1 MAMTNMK
8 DIARCLVD
16 KHGLKVA
23 DAEHFIALMID
34 VINEGVQRERQVKIK
49 GLGTFKLT
57 SVSSRESVDVNTGE
71 RIVIEGRDKI
81 SFTPDNAMKELVN
94 RPFSQ
99 FETVVINEGVELEDE
114 FEEQLEESTPVEEKT
129 ESVEEK
135 TVEKVDNPHEE
146 RVEAVAVVSEL
157 PAETVS
163 VEEDIQENNVR
174 DAVSEPVVSEV
185 EKVEFVQGTVETAT
199 DNVVGDK
206 VEMPE
211 TSSEKEVEPVIG
223 RTDMQEDTV
232 QDTEDVAT
240 VNTPHKSSYMKPLV
254 VGFVALFVVLIGT
267 ICFMFMKLCQQNEQ
281 IYNFKMEVQTLQME
295 LLKKQYSTMKG
306 CSKVMKPAAV
316 AEKPA
321 PAEKKPAPVAEKPT
335 PVTEKSTSV
344 AEKSVSSKEED
355 AYEALNKSDAR
366 VRTGA
371 YRIVGVKQVVKVKRG
386 QTLSSISRLYLGPGM
401 ECYIE
406 VMNKNK
412 ELKEGD
418 RVKIPELKRK
428 HRK

>member
-1 MAMTNMK
+1 MTNMK

-99 FETVVINEGVELEDE
+99 FETVVVNEGVELEDE

-185 EKVEFVQGTVETAT
+185 EKVEFVQGAVETAT

-206 VEMPE
+206 VETPE

-232 QDTEDVAT
+232 QETEDVAT
-240 VNTPHKSSYMKPLV
+240 VNIPHKSPYMKLLV
-254 VGFVALFVVLIGT
+254 ASLVALFVVLVGT
-267 ICFMFMKLCQQNEQ
+267 ICYLFMELYQRNDRIESLMT
-281 IYNFKMEVQTLQME
+281 EVGTLQIE
-295 LLKKQYSTMKG
+295 LLKKDYSTLRG
-306 CSKVMKPAAV
+306 PSKVMKPASV

-321 PAEKKPAPVAEKPT
+321 PVVEKPI
-335 PVTEKSTSV
+335 P
-344 AEKSVSSKEED
+344 SKEENPYD
-355 AYEALNKSDAR
+355 ELNNSDAR

-371 YRIVGVKQVVKVKRG
+371 YRIVGVKQVVKVQAG
-386 QTLSSISRLYLGPGM
+386 QTLASISRQHLGPGM
-401 ECYIE
+401 ECYLE
-406 VMNKNK
+406 VMNKEK
-412 ELKEGD
+412 VLKKGD
-418 RVKIPELKRK
+418 RVKIPELELKRHKK
-428 HRK
+428 H

>member
-1 MAMTNMK
+1 MTNMK

-114 FEEQLEESTPVEEKT
+114 FDEQLEESTPVEEKT

-146 RVEAVAVVSEL
+146 PVEAIAVVSEL

-163 VEEDIQENNVR
+163 VEEDIQENNVQ
-174 DAVSEPVVSEV
+174 DTVSEPVVSEV

-206 VEMPE
+206 VETPE

-232 QDTEDVAT
+232 QETEDIAT
-240 VNTPHKSSYMKPLV
+240 VSTPHKSPYMKLLAASL
-254 VGFVALFVVLIGT
+254 VALFVVLVGT
-267 ICFMFMKLCQQNEQ
+267 ICYLFMELYQRNDRIESLMT
-281 IYNFKMEVQTLQME
+281 EVGTLQIA
-295 LLKKQYSTMKG
+295 LLKKEYSTLRG
-306 CSKVMKPAAV
+306 PSKVMKPVAV

-321 PAEKKPAPVAEKPT
+321 PVVEKPVPVAEKP
-335 PVTEKSTSV
+335 VL
-344 AEKSVSSKEED
+344 SKEENPYD
-355 AYEALNKSDAR
+355 ELNNSDAR

-371 YRIVGVKQVVKVKRG
+371 YRIVGVKQVVKVQAG
-386 QTLSSISRLYLGPGM
+386 QTLASISRQHLGPGM
-401 ECYIE
+401 ECYLE
-406 VMNKNK
+406 VMNKEK
-412 ELKEGD
+412 VLEKGD
-418 RVKIPELKRK
+418 RVKIPELELKRHKK
-428 HRK
+428 H

>member
-1 MAMTNMK
+1 MTNMK

-99 FETVVINEGVELEDE
+99 FETVVVNEGVELEDE
-114 FEEQLEESTPVEEKT
+114 LEEQLEESTPVEEKT

-163 VEEDIQENNVR
+163 VEEDIQENNVQ

-206 VEMPE
+206 VETPE

-232 QDTEDVAT
+232 QDIEDVAT
-240 VNTPHKSSYMKPLV
+240 VNTPHKSLYMKLLV
-254 VGFVALFVVLIGT
+254 SSLVALFVVLVGT
-267 ICFMFMKLCQQNEQ
+267 ICYLFMELYQRNDRIESLMT
-281 IYNFKMEVQTLQME
+281 EVGTLQIE
-295 LLKKQYSTMKG
+295 LLKKDYSTLRG
-306 CSKVMKPAAV
+306 PSKVMKPVAV

-321 PAEKKPAPVAEKPT
+321 PVVEKPV
-335 PVTEKSTSV
+335 P
-344 AEKSVSSKEED
+344 SKEENPYD
-355 AYEALNKSDAR
+355 ELNNSDAR

-371 YRIVGVKQVVKVKRG
+371 YRIVGVKQVVKVQAG
-386 QTLSSISRLYLGPGM
+386 QTLASISRQHLGPGM
-401 ECYIE
+401 ECYLE
-406 VMNKNK
+406 VMNKEK
-412 ELKEGD
+412 VLKKGD
-418 RVKIPELKRK
+418 RVKIPELELKRHKK
-428 HRK
+428 H

>member
-23 DAEHFIALMID
+23 DAERFIALMID

-99 FETVVINEGVELEDE
+99 FETVVVNEGVELEDE

-129 ESVEEK
+129 ENVEEK

-157 PAETVS
+157 PAETVP
-163 VEEDIQENNVR
+163 VREDKQENNVQ
-174 DAVSEPVVSEV
+174 DTVSETVVSEV
-185 EKVEFVQGTVETAT
+185 DKVEFVQETVETAT
-199 DNVVGDK
+199 DNVVEDK
-206 VEMPE
+206 VETLE

-232 QDTEDVAT
+232 KDAEDVAT
-240 VNTPHKSSYMKPLV
+240 VNTPHKSPYMKLLV
-254 VGFVALFVVLIGT
+254 ASLVALFVVLVGT
-267 ICFMFMKLCQQNEQ
+267 ICYLFMELYQRNDRIESLMT
-281 IYNFKMEVQTLQME
+281 EVRTLQIA
-295 LLKKQYSTMKG
+295 LLKKEYSTLRG
-306 CSKVMKPAAV
+306 PSKVMKPVAV

-321 PAEKKPAPVAEKPT
+321 PVVEKP
-335 PVTEKSTSV
+335 
-344 AEKSVSSKEED
+344 VSSKEENPYD
-355 AYEALNKSDAR
+355 ELNNSDAR

-371 YRIVGVKQVVKVKRG
+371 YRIVGVKQVVKVQAG
-386 QTLSSISRLYLGPGM
+386 QTLASISRQHLGPGM
-401 ECYIE
+401 ECYLE
-406 VMNKNK
+406 VMNKEK
-412 ELKEGD
+412 VLKKGD
-418 RVKIPELKRK
+418 RVKIPELELKRHKK
-428 HRK
+428 H

>member
-99 FETVVINEGVELEDE
+99 FETVVVNEGVELEDE

-135 TVEKVDNPHEE
+135 TVEKVDNRHEE

-163 VEEDIQENNVR
+163 VEEDIQENNVQ

-185 EKVEFVQGTVETAT
+185 EKVEFVQGAVETAT

-206 VEMPE
+206 VETPE

-232 QDTEDVAT
+232 QETEDVAT
-240 VNTPHKSSYMKPLV
+240 VNIPHKSPYMKLLV
-254 VGFVALFVVLIGT
+254 ASLVALFVVLVGT
-267 ICFMFMKLCQQNEQ
+267 ICYLFMELYQRNDRIESLMT
-281 IYNFKMEVQTLQME
+281 EVGTLQIE
-295 LLKKQYSTMKG
+295 LLKKDYSTLRG
-306 CSKVMKPAAV
+306 PSKVMKPASV

-321 PAEKKPAPVAEKPT
+321 PVVEKPI
-335 PVTEKSTSV
+335 P
-344 AEKSVSSKEED
+344 SKEENPYD
-355 AYEALNKSDAR
+355 ELNNSDAR

-371 YRIVGVKQVVKVKRG
+371 YRIVGVKQVVKVQAG
-386 QTLSSISRLYLGPGM
+386 QTLASISRQHLGPGM
-401 ECYIE
+401 ECYLE
-406 VMNKNK
+406 VMNKEK
-412 ELKEGD
+412 VLKKGD
-418 RVKIPELKRK
+418 RVKIPELELKRHKK
-428 HRK
+428 H

>member
-23 DAEHFIALMID
+23 DTEHFIALMID

-99 FETVVINEGVELEDE
+99 FETVVVNEGVELEDE

-135 TVEKVDNPHEE
+135 TVEKVDNRHEE

-163 VEEDIQENNVR
+163 LEADIQENNVQ

-199 DNVVGDK
+199 DNVVEDK
-206 VEMPE
+206 VETPE

-232 QDTEDVAT
+232 QDAEDVAT
-240 VNTPHKSSYMKPLV
+240 VNTPHKSPYMKLLV
-254 VGFVALFVVLIGT
+254 SSLVALFVVLVGT
-267 ICFMFMKLCQQNEQ
+267 ICYLFMELYQRNDRIESLMT
-281 IYNFKMEVQTLQME
+281 EVGTLQIE
-295 LLKKQYSTMKG
+295 LLKKDYSTLRG
-306 CSKVMKPAAV
+306 PSKAMKPVAV
-316 AEKPA
+316 AEKPV
-321 PAEKKPAPVAEKPT
+321 PVAEKP
-335 PVTEKSTSV
+335 VL
-344 AEKSVSSKEED
+344 SKEENPYD
-355 AYEALNKSDAR
+355 ELNNSDAR

-371 YRIVGVKQVVKVKRG
+371 YRIVGVKQVVKVQAG
-386 QTLSSISRLYLGPGM
+386 QTLASISRQHLGPGM
-401 ECYIE
+401 ECYLE
-406 VMNKNK
+406 VMNKEK
-412 ELKEGD
+412 VLKKGD
-418 RVKIPELKRK
+418 RVKIPELELKRHK
-428 HRK
+428 KY

>member
-1 MAMTNMK
+1 MTNMK

-99 FETVVINEGVELEDE
+99 FETVVVNEGVELEDE
-114 FEEQLEESTPVEEKT
+114 FDEQLEESTPVEEKT

-135 TVEKVDNPHEE
+135 TVEKVDN
-146 RVEAVAVVSEL
+146 
-157 PAETVS
+157 
-163 VEEDIQENNVR
+163 
-174 DAVSEPVVSEV
+174 
-185 EKVEFVQGTVETAT
+185 
-199 DNVVGDK
+199 VVGDK
-206 VEMPE
+206 VETPE

-232 QDTEDVAT
+232 QDAEDVAT
-240 VNTPHKSSYMKPLV
+240 VNTPHKSPYMKLLV
-254 VGFVALFVVLIGT
+254 SSLVALFVVLVGT
-267 ICFMFMKLCQQNEQ
+267 ICYLFMELYQRNDRIESLMT
-281 IYNFKMEVQTLQME
+281 EVGTLQIE
-295 LLKKQYSTMKG
+295 LLKKDYSTWRG
-306 CSKVMKPAAV
+306 PSKVMKPVAV
-316 AEKPA
+316 AEKPV
-321 PAEKKPAPVAEKPT
+321 PVAEKPV
-335 PVTEKSTSV
+335 P
-344 AEKSVSSKEED
+344 SKEENPYD
-355 AYEALNKSDAR
+355 ELNNSDAR

-371 YRIVGVKQVVKVKRG
+371 YRIVGVKQIVKVQAG
-386 QTLSSISRLYLGPGM
+386 QTLASISRQHLGSGM
-401 ECYIE
+401 ECYLE
-406 VMNKNK
+406 VMNKEK
-412 ELKEGD
+412 VLKKGD
-418 RVKIPELKRK
+418 RVKIPELELKRHKK
-428 HRK
+428 H

>member
-99 FETVVINEGVELEDE
+99 FETVVVNEGVELEDE
-114 FEEQLEESTPVEEKT
+114 LEDQLEESTSVEEKT

-146 RVEAVAVVSEL
+146 PVEAVAVVSEL

-163 VEEDIQENNVR
+163 LEADIQENNVQ

-199 DNVVGDK
+199 DNVVEDK
-206 VEMPE
+206 VETPE
-211 TSSEKEVEPVIG
+211 TSSEKEVEPVMG

-240 VNTPHKSSYMKPLV
+240 VNTPHKSPYMKLLV
-254 VGFVALFVVLIGT
+254 SSLVALFVVLVGT
-267 ICFMFMKLCQQNEQ
+267 ICYLFMELYQRNDRIESLMT
-281 IYNFKMEVQTLQME
+281 EVGTLQIE
-295 LLKKQYSTMKG
+295 LLKKDYSTLRG
-306 CSKVMKPAAV
+306 PSKVMKPVAV

-321 PAEKKPAPVAEKPT
+321 PVVEKP
-335 PVTEKSTSV
+335 VL
-344 AEKSVSSKEED
+344 SKEENPYD
-355 AYEALNKSDAR
+355 ELNNSDAR

-371 YRIVGVKQVVKVKRG
+371 YRIVGVKQIVKVQAG
-386 QTLSSISRLYLGPGM
+386 QTLASISRQHLGPGM
-401 ECYIE
+401 ECYLE
-406 VMNKNK
+406 VMNKEK
-412 ELKEGD
+412 VLKKGD
-418 RVKIPELKRK
+418 RVKIPELELKRHKK
-428 HRK
+428 H

>member
-99 FETVVINEGVELEDE
+99 FETVVVNEGVELEDE
-114 FEEQLEESTPVEEKT
+114 LEELLEESTPVEEKT

-163 VEEDIQENNVR
+163 LEADIQENNVQ

-199 DNVVGDK
+199 DNVVEDK
-206 VEMPE
+206 VETPE

-232 QDTEDVAT
+232 QDAEDVAT
-240 VNTPHKSSYMKPLV
+240 VNTPHKSPYMKLLV
-254 VGFVALFVVLIGT
+254 SSLVALFVVLVGT
-267 ICFMFMKLCQQNEQ
+267 ICYLFMELYQRNDRIESLMT
-281 IYNFKMEVQTLQME
+281 EVGTLQIE
-295 LLKKQYSTMKG
+295 LLKKDYSTLRG
-306 CSKVMKPAAV
+306 PSKVMKPVAV
-316 AEKPA
+316 AEKPV
-321 PAEKKPAPVAEKPT
+321 PVAEKP
-335 PVTEKSTSV
+335 VL
-344 AEKSVSSKEED
+344 SKEENPYD
-355 AYEALNKSDAR
+355 ELNNSDAR

-371 YRIVGVKQVVKVKRG
+371 YRIVGVKQVVKVQAG
-386 QTLSSISRLYLGPGM
+386 QTLASISRQHLGPGM
-401 ECYIE
+401 ECYLE
-406 VMNKNK
+406 VMNKEK
-412 ELKEGD
+412 VLKKGD
-418 RVKIPELKRK
+418 RVKIPELELKRHKK
-428 HRK
+428 H

>member
-99 FETVVINEGVELEDE
+99 FETVVVNEGVELEDE

-135 TVEKVDNPHEE
+135 TVEKVDNRHEE

-174 DAVSEPVVSEV
+174 DAVSKPVVSEV

-199 DNVVGDK
+199 DNVVEDK
-206 VEMPE
+206 VETPE

-232 QDTEDVAT
+232 QDAEDVAT
-240 VNTPHKSSYMKPLV
+240 VNTPHKSPYMKVLV
-254 VGFVALFVVLIGT
+254 ASLVALFVVLVGT
-267 ICFMFMKLCQQNEQ
+267 ICYLFMELYQRNDRIESLMT
-281 IYNFKMEVQTLQME
+281 EVGTLQIE
-295 LLKKQYSTMKG
+295 LLKKDYSTLRG
-306 CSKVMKPAAV
+306 PSKVMKPVAV

-321 PAEKKPAPVAEKPT
+321 PVVEKP
-335 PVTEKSTSV
+335 VL
-344 AEKSVSSKEED
+344 SKEENPYD
-355 AYEALNKSDAR
+355 ELNNSDAR

-371 YRIVGVKQVVKVKRG
+371 YRIVGVKQVVKVQAG
-386 QTLSSISRLYLGPGM
+386 QTLASISRQHLGPGM
-401 ECYIE
+401 ECYLE
-406 VMNKNK
+406 VMNKEK
-412 ELKEGD
+412 VLKKGD
-418 RVKIPELKRK
+418 RVKIPELELKRHK
-428 HRK
+428 KY

>member
-146 RVEAVAVVSEL
+146 PVEAVAVVSEL

-199 DNVVGDK
+199 DSVVEDK
-206 VEMPE
+206 VETPE

-223 RTDMQEDTV
+223 RTEVQEDTV
-232 QDTEDVAT
+232 QDAEDVAT
-240 VNTPHKSSYMKPLV
+240 VNTPHKSPYMKVLV
-254 VGFVALFVVLIGT
+254 SSLVALFVVLVGT
-267 ICFMFMKLCQQNEQ
+267 ICYLFMELYQRNDRIESLMT
-281 IYNFKMEVQTLQME
+281 EVGTLQIE
-295 LLKKQYSTMKG
+295 LLKKDYSTLRG
-306 CSKVMKPAAV
+306 PSKVMKPVAV

-321 PAEKKPAPVAEKPT
+321 PVVEKPV
-335 PVTEKSTSV
+335 P
-344 AEKSVSSKEED
+344 SKKENPYDE
-355 AYEALNKSDAR
+355 LNNSDAR

-371 YRIVGVKQVVKVKRG
+371 YRIVGVKQVVKVQAG
-386 QTLSSISRLYLGPGM
+386 QTLASISRQHLGPGM
-401 ECYIE
+401 ECYLE
-406 VMNKNK
+406 VMNKEK
-412 ELKEGD
+412 VLKKGD
-418 RVKIPELKRK
+418 RVKIPELELKRHKK
-428 HRK
+428 H

>member
-99 FETVVINEGVELEDE
+99 FETVVVNEGVELEDE

-206 VEMPE
+206 VETPE

-232 QDTEDVAT
+232 QDAEGIAT
-240 VNTPHKSSYMKPLV
+240 VNTPHKSPYMKLLV
-254 VGFVALFVVLIGT
+254 SSLVALFVVLVGT
-267 ICFMFMKLCQQNEQ
+267 ICYLFMELYQRNDRIESLMT
-281 IYNFKMEVQTLQME
+281 EVGTLQIE
-295 LLKKQYSTMKG
+295 LLKKDYSTLRG
-306 CSKVMKPAAV
+306 PSKVMKPVAV

-321 PAEKKPAPVAEKPT
+321 PVVEKPV
-335 PVTEKSTSV
+335 P
-344 AEKSVSSKEED
+344 SKEENPYD
-355 AYEALNKSDAR
+355 ELNNSDAR

-371 YRIVGVKQVVKVKRG
+371 YRIVGVKQVVKVQAG
-386 QTLSSISRLYLGPGM
+386 QTLASISRQHLGPGM
-401 ECYIE
+401 ECYLE
-406 VMNKNK
+406 VMNKEK
-412 ELKEGD
+412 VLKKGD
-418 RVKIPELKRK
+418 RVKIPELELKRHKK
-428 HRK
+428 H

>member
-1 MAMTNMK
+1 
-8 DIARCLVD
+8 
-16 KHGLKVA
+16 
-23 DAEHFIALMID
+23 MID

-99 FETVVINEGVELEDE
+99 FETVVVNEGVELEDE

-206 VEMPE
+206 VETPE

-232 QDTEDVAT
+232 QDAEDIAT
-240 VNTPHKSSYMKPLV
+240 VNTPHKSPYMKLLV
-254 VGFVALFVVLIGT
+254 ASLVALFVVLVGT
-267 ICFMFMKLCQQNEQ
+267 ICYLFMELYQRNDRIESLMT
-281 IYNFKMEVQTLQME
+281 EVGTLQIE
-295 LLKKQYSTMKG
+295 LLKKDYSTLRG
-306 CSKVMKPAAV
+306 PSKVMKPVAV

-321 PAEKKPAPVAEKPT
+321 PVVEKPV
-335 PVTEKSTSV
+335 P
-344 AEKSVSSKEED
+344 SKEENPYD
-355 AYEALNKSDAR
+355 ELNNSDAR

-371 YRIVGVKQVVKVKRG
+371 YRIVGVKQVVKVQAG
-386 QTLSSISRLYLGPGM
+386 QTLASISRQHLGPGM
-401 ECYIE
+401 ECYLE
-406 VMNKNK
+406 VMNKEK
-412 ELKEGD
+412 VLKKGD
-418 RVKIPELKRK
+418 RVKIPELELKRHKK
-428 HRK
+428 H

>member
-34 VINEGVQRERQVKIK
+34 VINDGVQRERQVKIK

-99 FETVVINEGVELEDE
+99 FETVVVNEGVELEDE

-146 RVEAVAVVSEL
+146 PVEAVAVVSEL

-185 EKVEFVQGTVETAT
+185 EKVECVQGTVETAT
-199 DNVVGDK
+199 DNVVEDK
-206 VEMPE
+206 VETPE

-232 QDTEDVAT
+232 QDAEDVAT
-240 VNTPHKSSYMKPLV
+240 VNTPHKSPYMKLLV
-254 VGFVALFVVLIGT
+254 ASLVALFVVLVGT
-267 ICFMFMKLCQQNEQ
+267 ICYLFMELYQRNDRIESLMT
-281 IYNFKMEVQTLQME
+281 EVGTLQIE
-295 LLKKQYSTMKG
+295 LLKKDYSTLKG
-306 CSKVMKPAAV
+306 PSKVMKPVAV

-321 PAEKKPAPVAEKPT
+321 PVVEKP
-335 PVTEKSTSV
+335 VL
-344 AEKSVSSKEED
+344 SKEENPYD
-355 AYEALNKSDAR
+355 ELNNSDAR

-371 YRIVGVKQVVKVKRG
+371 YRIVGVKQVVKVQAG
-386 QTLSSISRLYLGPGM
+386 QTLASISRQHLGPGM
-401 ECYIE
+401 ECYLE
-406 VMNKNK
+406 VMNKEK
-412 ELKEGD
+412 VLKKGD
-418 RVKIPELKRK
+418 RVKIPELELKRHKK
-428 HRK
+428 H

>member
-1 MAMTNMK
+1 MTNMK

-94 RPFSQ
+94 RSFSQ
-99 FETVVINEGVELEDE
+99 FETVVVNEGVELEDE
-114 FEEQLEESTPVEEKT
+114 FDEQLEESTPVEEET

-163 VEEDIQENNVR
+163 LEADIQENNVQ

-199 DNVVGDK
+199 DTVVKDK
-206 VEMPE
+206 VETPE

-232 QDTEDVAT
+232 QDAEDVAT
-240 VNTPHKSSYMKPLV
+240 VNTPHKSPYIKLLV
-254 VGFVALFVVLIGT
+254 SSLVALFVVLVGT
-267 ICFMFMKLCQQNEQ
+267 ICYLFMELYQRNDRIESLMT
-281 IYNFKMEVQTLQME
+281 EVGTLQIE
-295 LLKKQYSTMKG
+295 LLKKDYSTLRG
-306 CSKVMKPAAV
+306 PSKVMKPVAV
-316 AEKPA
+316 AE
-321 PAEKKPAPVAEKPT
+321 KPAPVAEKP
-335 PVTEKSTSV
+335 VL
-344 AEKSVSSKEED
+344 SKEENPYD
-355 AYEALNKSDAR
+355 ELNNSDAR

-371 YRIVGVKQVVKVKRG
+371 YRIVGVKQVVKVQAG
-386 QTLSSISRLYLGPGM
+386 QTLASISRQHLGPGM
-401 ECYIE
+401 ECYLE
-406 VMNKNK
+406 VMNKEK
-412 ELKEGD
+412 VLKKGD
-418 RVKIPELKRK
+418 RVKIPELELKRHKK
-428 HRK
+428 H

>member
-1 MAMTNMK
+1 MTNMK

-163 VEEDIQENNVR
+163 VEEDIQENNVQ

-199 DNVVGDK
+199 DTVVKDK
-206 VEMPE
+206 VETPE

-232 QDTEDVAT
+232 QDAEDVAT
-240 VNTPHKSSYMKPLV
+240 VNTPHKSPYIKLLV
-254 VGFVALFVVLIGT
+254 SSLVALFVVLVGT
-267 ICFMFMKLCQQNEQ
+267 ICYLFMELYQRNDRIESLMT
-281 IYNFKMEVQTLQME
+281 EVRTLQIA
-295 LLKKQYSTMKG
+295 LLKKDYSTLRG
-306 CSKVMKPAAV
+306 PSKVMKPVAV
-316 AEKPA
+316 AE
-321 PAEKKPAPVAEKPT
+321 KPAPVAEKPA
-335 PVTEKSTSV
+335 PVVEKPV
-344 AEKSVSSKEED
+344 PSKEENPYD
-355 AYEALNKSDAR
+355 ELNNSDAR

-371 YRIVGVKQVVKVKRG
+371 YRIVGVKQVVKVQAG
-386 QTLSSISRLYLGPGM
+386 QTLASISRQHLGPGM
-401 ECYIE
+401 ECYLE
-406 VMNKNK
+406 VMNKEK
-412 ELKEGD
+412 VLKKGD
-418 RVKIPELKRK
+418 RVKIPELELKRHKK
-428 HRK
+428 H

>member
-1 MAMTNMK
+1 MTNMK

-99 FETVVINEGVELEDE
+99 FETVVVNEGVELEDE

-174 DAVSEPVVSEV
+174 DAVSESVVSEV
-185 EKVEFVQGTVETAT
+185 EKVEFVQGTVETVT

-206 VEMPE
+206 VETPE

-232 QDTEDVAT
+232 QDAEGIAT
-240 VNTPHKSSYMKPLV
+240 VNTPHKSPYMKLLV
-254 VGFVALFVVLIGT
+254 SSLVALFVVLVGT
-267 ICFMFMKLCQQNEQ
+267 ICYLFMELYQRNDRIESLMT
-281 IYNFKMEVQTLQME
+281 EVGTLQIE
-295 LLKKQYSTMKG
+295 LLKKDYSTLRG
-306 CSKVMKPAAV
+306 PSKVMKPVAV

-321 PAEKKPAPVAEKPT
+321 PVVEKPV
-335 PVTEKSTSV
+335 P
-344 AEKSVSSKEED
+344 SKEENPYD
-355 AYEALNKSDAR
+355 ELNNSDAR

-371 YRIVGVKQVVKVKRG
+371 YRIVGVKQVVKVQAG
-386 QTLSSISRLYLGPGM
+386 QTLASISRQHLGPGM
-401 ECYIE
+401 ECYLE
-406 VMNKNK
+406 VMNKEK
-412 ELKEGD
+412 VLKKGD
-418 RVKIPELKRK
+418 RVKIPELELKRHKK
-428 HRK
+428 H

>member
-99 FETVVINEGVELEDE
+99 FETVVVNEGVELEDE
-114 FEEQLEESTPVEEKT
+114 FDEQLEESTPVEEKT

-163 VEEDIQENNVR
+163 VEEDIQENNVQ

-185 EKVEFVQGTVETAT
+185 GKVEFVQGTVETAT
-199 DNVVGDK
+199 DSVVEDK
-206 VEMPE
+206 VETPE

-232 QDTEDVAT
+232 QDAEDVAT
-240 VNTPHKSSYMKPLV
+240 VNTPHKSPYMKLLV
-254 VGFVALFVVLIGT
+254 SSLVALFVVLVGT
-267 ICFMFMKLCQQNEQ
+267 ICYLFMELYQRNDRIESLMT
-281 IYNFKMEVQTLQME
+281 EVGTLQIE
-295 LLKKQYSTMKG
+295 LLKKDYSTLRG
-306 CSKVMKPAAV
+306 PSKVMKPVAV
-316 AEKPA
+316 AEKPV
-321 PAEKKPAPVAEKPT
+321 PVAEKP
-335 PVTEKSTSV
+335 VL
-344 AEKSVSSKEED
+344 SKEENPYD
-355 AYEALNKSDAR
+355 ELNNSDAR

-371 YRIVGVKQVVKVKRG
+371 YRIVGVKQVVKVQAG
-386 QTLSSISRLYLGPGM
+386 QTLASISRQHLGPGM
-401 ECYIE
+401 ECYLE
-406 VMNKNK
+406 VMNKEK
-412 ELKEGD
+412 VLKKGD
-418 RVKIPELKRK
+418 RVKIPELELKRHKK
-428 HRK
+428 H

>member
-99 FETVVINEGVELEDE
+99 FETVVVNEGVELEDE
-114 FEEQLEESTPVEEKT
+114 FDEQLEESTPVEEKT

-135 TVEKVDNPHEE
+135 TVEKVDNRHEE

-174 DAVSEPVVSEV
+174 DAVSKPVVSEV

-199 DNVVGDK
+199 DNVVEDK
-206 VEMPE
+206 VETPE
-211 TSSEKEVEPVIG
+211 TSSEKEVEPVMG

-240 VNTPHKSSYMKPLV
+240 VNTPHKSPYMKLLV
-254 VGFVALFVVLIGT
+254 SSLVALFVVLVGT
-267 ICFMFMKLCQQNEQ
+267 ICYLFMELYQRNDRIESLMT
-281 IYNFKMEVQTLQME
+281 EVGTLQIE
-295 LLKKQYSTMKG
+295 LLKKDYSTLRG
-306 CSKVMKPAAV
+306 PSKVMKPVAV

-321 PAEKKPAPVAEKPT
+321 PVVEKP
-335 PVTEKSTSV
+335 VL
-344 AEKSVSSKEED
+344 SKEENPYD
-355 AYEALNKSDAR
+355 ELNNSDAR

-371 YRIVGVKQVVKVKRG
+371 YRIVGVKEIVKVQAG
-386 QTLSSISRLYLGPGM
+386 QTLASISRQHLGPGM
-401 ECYIE
+401 ECYLE
-406 VMNKNK
+406 VMNKEK
-412 ELKEGD
+412 VLKKGD
-418 RVKIPELKRK
+418 RVKIPELELKRHKK
-428 HRK
+428 H

>member
-99 FETVVINEGVELEDE
+99 FETVVVNEGVELEDE

-135 TVEKVDNPHEE
+135 TVEKVDNRHEE

-185 EKVEFVQGTVETAT
+185 EKVEFVQGAVETAT

-206 VEMPE
+206 VETPE

-232 QDTEDVAT
+232 QETEDVAT
-240 VNTPHKSSYMKPLV
+240 VNIPHKSPYMKLLV
-254 VGFVALFVVLIGT
+254 ASLVALFVVLVGT
-267 ICFMFMKLCQQNEQ
+267 ICYLFMELYQRNDRIESLMT
-281 IYNFKMEVQTLQME
+281 EVGTLQIE
-295 LLKKQYSTMKG
+295 LLKKDYSTLRG
-306 CSKVMKPAAV
+306 PSKVMKPVAV

-321 PAEKKPAPVAEKPT
+321 PVVEKPV
-335 PVTEKSTSV
+335 P
-344 AEKSVSSKEED
+344 SKEENPYD
-355 AYEALNKSDAR
+355 ELNNSDAR

-371 YRIVGVKQVVKVKRG
+371 YRIVGVKQVVKVQAG
-386 QTLSSISRLYLGPGM
+386 QTLASISRQHLGPGM
-401 ECYIE
+401 ECYLE
-406 VMNKNK
+406 VMNKEK
-412 ELKEGD
+412 VLKKGD
-418 RVKIPELKRK
+418 RVKIPELELKRHKK
-428 HRK
+428 H

>member
-1 MAMTNMK
+1 MTNMK

-99 FETVVINEGVELEDE
+99 FETVVVNEGVELEDE

-146 RVEAVAVVSEL
+146 PVEAVAVVSEL

-163 VEEDIQENNVR
+163 VEEDIQENNVQ
-174 DAVSEPVVSEV
+174 DALSESVVSEV

-199 DNVVGDK
+199 DTVVKDK
-206 VEMPE
+206 VETLE

-232 QDTEDVAT
+232 QDAEDVAT
-240 VNTPHKSSYMKPLV
+240 VNTPHKSPYMKVLV
-254 VGFVALFVVLIGT
+254 SSLVALFVVLVGT
-267 ICFMFMKLCQQNEQ
+267 ICYLFMELYQRNDRIESLMT
-281 IYNFKMEVQTLQME
+281 EVGTLQIE
-295 LLKKQYSTMKG
+295 LLKKDYSTLRG
-306 CSKVMKPAAV
+306 PSKVMKPV
-316 AEKPA
+316 A
-321 PAEKKPAPVAEKPT
+321 VAEKPT
-335 PVTEKSTSV
+335 PVVEKPV
-344 AEKSVSSKEED
+344 PSKKENPYDE
-355 AYEALNKSDAR
+355 LNNSDAR

-371 YRIVGVKQVVKVKRG
+371 YRIVGVKQVVKVQAG
-386 QTLSSISRLYLGPGM
+386 QTLASISRQHLGPGM
-401 ECYIE
+401 ECYLE
-406 VMNKNK
+406 VMNKEK
-412 ELKEGD
+412 VLKKGD
-418 RVKIPELKRK
+418 RVKIPELELKRHKK
-428 HRK
+428 H

>member
-1 MAMTNMK
+1 MTNMK

-129 ESVEEK
+129 
-135 TVEKVDNPHEE
+135 VEKVDNPHEE

-163 VEEDIQENNVR
+163 VEEDIQENNVQ
-174 DAVSEPVVSEV
+174 DTVSEPVVSEV
-185 EKVEFVQGTVETAT
+185 EKGEFVQGTVETAT

-206 VEMPE
+206 VETPE

-232 QDTEDVAT
+232 QDAEDVAT
-240 VNTPHKSSYMKPLV
+240 VNTPHKSPYMKLLV
-254 VGFVALFVVLIGT
+254 ASLVALFVVLVGT
-267 ICFMFMKLCQQNEQ
+267 ICYLFMELYQRNDRIESLMT
-281 IYNFKMEVQTLQME
+281 EVGTLQIE
-295 LLKKQYSTMKG
+295 LLKKDYSTLRG
-306 CSKVMKPAAV
+306 PSKVMKPVAV

-321 PAEKKPAPVAEKPT
+321 PVVEKPV
-335 PVTEKSTSV
+335 P
-344 AEKSVSSKEED
+344 SKEENPYD
-355 AYEALNKSDAR
+355 ELNNSDAR

-371 YRIVGVKQVVKVKRG
+371 YRIVGVKQVVKVQAG
-386 QTLSSISRLYLGPGM
+386 QTLASISRQHLGPGM
-401 ECYIE
+401 ECYLE
-406 VMNKNK
+406 VMNKEK
-412 ELKEGD
+412 VLKEGD
-418 RVKIPELKRK
+418 RVKIPELELKRHKK
-428 HRK
+428 H

>member
-99 FETVVINEGVELEDE
+99 FETVVVNEGVELEDE

-163 VEEDIQENNVR
+163 VEEDIQENNVQ

-206 VEMPE
+206 VETPE

-232 QDTEDVAT
+232 QDIEDVAT
-240 VNTPHKSSYMKPLV
+240 VNTPHKSLYMKLLV
-254 VGFVALFVVLIGT
+254 SSLVALFVVLVGT
-267 ICFMFMKLCQQNEQ
+267 ICYLFMELYQRNDRIESLMT
-281 IYNFKMEVQTLQME
+281 EVGTLQIE
-295 LLKKQYSTMKG
+295 LLKKDYSTLRG
-306 CSKVMKPAAV
+306 PSKVMKPVAV

-321 PAEKKPAPVAEKPT
+321 PVVEKPV
-335 PVTEKSTSV
+335 P
-344 AEKSVSSKEED
+344 SKEENPYD
-355 AYEALNKSDAR
+355 ELNNSDAR

-371 YRIVGVKQVVKVKRG
+371 YRIVGVKQVVKVQAG
-386 QTLSSISRLYLGPGM
+386 QTLASISRQHLGPGM
-401 ECYIE
+401 ECYLE
-406 VMNKNK
+406 VMNKEK
-412 ELKEGD
+412 VLKKGD
-418 RVKIPELKRK
+418 RVKIPELELKRHKK
-428 HRK
+428 H

>member
-1 MAMTNMK
+1 MTNMK

-146 RVEAVAVVSEL
+146 PVEAVAVVSEL

-199 DNVVGDK
+199 DSVVEDK
-206 VEMPE
+206 VETPE

-223 RTDMQEDTV
+223 RTEVQEDTV
-232 QDTEDVAT
+232 QDAEDVAT
-240 VNTPHKSSYMKPLV
+240 VNTPHKSPYMKVLV
-254 VGFVALFVVLIGT
+254 SSLVALFVVLVGT
-267 ICFMFMKLCQQNEQ
+267 ICYLFMELYQRNDRIESLMT
-281 IYNFKMEVQTLQME
+281 EVGTLQIE
-295 LLKKQYSTMKG
+295 LLKKDYSTLRG
-306 CSKVMKPAAV
+306 PSKVMKPVAV

-321 PAEKKPAPVAEKPT
+321 PVVEKPV
-335 PVTEKSTSV
+335 P
-344 AEKSVSSKEED
+344 SKKENPYDE
-355 AYEALNKSDAR
+355 LNNSDAR

-371 YRIVGVKQVVKVKRG
+371 YRIVGVKQVVKVQAG
-386 QTLSSISRLYLGPGM
+386 QTLASISRQHLGPGM
-401 ECYIE
+401 ECYLE
-406 VMNKNK
+406 VMNKEK
-412 ELKEGD
+412 VLKKGD
-418 RVKIPELKRK
+418 RVKIPELELKRHKK
-428 HRK
+428 H

>member
-99 FETVVINEGVELEDE
+99 FETVVVNEGVELEDE

-146 RVEAVAVVSEL
+146 PVEAVAVVSEL

-185 EKVEFVQGTVETAT
+185 EKVEFVQGTVETVT
-199 DNVVGDK
+199 DNVVEDK

-232 QDTEDVAT
+232 QDAEDVAT
-240 VNTPHKSSYMKPLV
+240 VNTPHKSPYMKVLV
-254 VGFVALFVVLIGT
+254 SSLVALFVVLVGT
-267 ICFMFMKLCQQNEQ
+267 ICYLFMELYQRNDRIESLMT
-281 IYNFKMEVQTLQME
+281 EVGTLQIE
-295 LLKKQYSTMKG
+295 LLKKDYSTLKG
-306 CSKVMKPAAV
+306 PSKVMKPVAV

-321 PAEKKPAPVAEKPT
+321 PVVEKP
-335 PVTEKSTSV
+335 VL
-344 AEKSVSSKEED
+344 SKEENPYD
-355 AYEALNKSDAR
+355 ELNNSDAR

-371 YRIVGVKQVVKVKRG
+371 YRIVGVKQVVKVQAG
-386 QTLSSISRLYLGPGM
+386 QTLASISRQHLGPGM
-401 ECYIE
+401 ECYLE
-406 VMNKNK
+406 VMNKEK
-412 ELKEGD
+412 VLKKGD
-418 RVKIPELKRK
+418 RVKIPELELKRHKK
-428 HRK
+428 H

>member
-99 FETVVINEGVELEDE
+99 FETVVVNEGVELEDE
-114 FEEQLEESTPVEEKT
+114 FDEQLEESTPVEEKT

-135 TVEKVDNPHEE
+135 TVEKVDNRHEE

-174 DAVSEPVVSEV
+174 DAVSKPVVSEV

-206 VEMPE
+206 VETPE
-211 TSSEKEVEPVIG
+211 TSSEKEVEPVMG

-240 VNTPHKSSYMKPLV
+240 VNTPHKSPYMKLLV
-254 VGFVALFVVLIGT
+254 SSLVALFVVLVGT
-267 ICFMFMKLCQQNEQ
+267 ICYLFMELYQRNDRIESLMT
-281 IYNFKMEVQTLQME
+281 EVGTLQIE
-295 LLKKQYSTMKG
+295 LLKKDYSTLRG
-306 CSKVMKPAAV
+306 PSKVMKPVAV

-321 PAEKKPAPVAEKPT
+321 PVVEKP
-335 PVTEKSTSV
+335 VL
-344 AEKSVSSKEED
+344 SKEENPYD
-355 AYEALNKSDAR
+355 ELNNSDAR

-371 YRIVGVKQVVKVKRG
+371 YRIVGVKQIVKVQAG
-386 QTLSSISRLYLGPGM
+386 QTLASISRQHLGPGM
-401 ECYIE
+401 ECYLE
-406 VMNKNK
+406 VMNKEK
-412 ELKEGD
+412 VLKKGD
-418 RVKIPELKRK
+418 RVKIPELELKRHKK
-428 HRK
+428 H

>member
-16 KHGLKVA
+16 KHGLNVA

-114 FEEQLEESTPVEEKT
+114 FDEQLEESTPVEEET

-135 TVEKVDNPHEE
+135 TVEKVDTPHEE

-163 VEEDIQENNVR
+163 VEEDMQENNVQ
-174 DAVSEPVVSEV
+174 DAVSESVVSEV

-199 DNVVGDK
+199 DSVVEDK
-206 VEMPE
+206 VETPE

-240 VNTPHKSSYMKPLV
+240 VNTPHKSSYMKLLV
-254 VGFVALFVVLIGT
+254 ASLVALFVVLVGT
-267 ICFMFMKLCQQNEQ
+267 ICYLFMELYQRNDRIESLMT
-281 IYNFKMEVQTLQME
+281 EVGTLQIE
-295 LLKKQYSTMKG
+295 LLKKEYSTLRG
-306 CSKVMKPAAV
+306 PSKVM
-316 AEKPA
+316 
-321 PAEKKPAPVAEKPT
+321 KPAPVAEKPV
-335 PVTEKSTSV
+335 PVVEKPV
-344 AEKSVSSKEED
+344 PSKEENPYD
-355 AYEALNKSDAR
+355 ELNNSDAR

-371 YRIVGVKQVVKVKRG
+371 YRIVGVKQVVRVQAG
-386 QTLSSISRLYLGPGM
+386 QTLASISRQHLGPGM
-401 ECYIE
+401 ECYLE
-406 VMNKNK
+406 VMNKEK
-412 ELKEGD
+412 VLKKGD
-418 RVKIPELKRK
+418 RVKIPELELKRHKK
-428 HRK
+428 H

>member
-163 VEEDIQENNVR
+163 LEADIQENNVR

-199 DNVVGDK
+199 DNVVEDK
-206 VEMPE
+206 VETPE

-232 QDTEDVAT
+232 QDAEGIAT
-240 VNTPHKSSYMKPLV
+240 VNTPHKSPYMKLLV
-254 VGFVALFVVLIGT
+254 SSLVALFVVLVGT
-267 ICFMFMKLCQQNEQ
+267 ICYLFMELYQRNDRIESLMT
-281 IYNFKMEVQTLQME
+281 EVGTLQIE
-295 LLKKQYSTMKG
+295 LLKKDYSTLRG
-306 CSKVMKPAAV
+306 PSKVMKPVAV

-321 PAEKKPAPVAEKPT
+321 PVVEKPV
-335 PVTEKSTSV
+335 P
-344 AEKSVSSKEED
+344 SKEENPYD
-355 AYEALNKSDAR
+355 ELNNSDAR

-371 YRIVGVKQVVKVKRG
+371 YRIVGVKQVVKVQAG
-386 QTLSSISRLYLGPGM
+386 QTLASISRQHLGPGM
-401 ECYIE
+401 ECYLE
-406 VMNKNK
+406 VMNKEK
-412 ELKEGD
+412 VLKKGD
-418 RVKIPELKRK
+418 RVKIPELELKRHKK
-428 HRK
+428 H

>member
-1 MAMTNMK
+1 MTNMK

-99 FETVVINEGVELEDE
+99 FETVVVNEGVELEDE
-114 FEEQLEESTPVEEKT
+114 FDEQLEESTPVEEKT

-135 TVEKVDNPHEE
+135 TVEKVDNLHEE
-146 RVEAVAVVSEL
+146 PVEAVAVVSEL

-163 VEEDIQENNVR
+163 LEEDIQENNVQ
-174 DAVSEPVVSEV
+174 DAVSESVVSEV

-199 DNVVGDK
+199 DTVVKDK
-206 VEMPE
+206 VETLE

-232 QDTEDVAT
+232 QDAEDVAT
-240 VNTPHKSSYMKPLV
+240 VNTPHKSPYMKVLV
-254 VGFVALFVVLIGT
+254 SSLVALFVVLVGT
-267 ICFMFMKLCQQNEQ
+267 ICYLFMELYQRNDRIESLMT
-281 IYNFKMEVQTLQME
+281 EVGTLQIE
-295 LLKKQYSTMKG
+295 LLKKDYSTLRG
-306 CSKVMKPAAV
+306 PSKVMKPVAV
-316 AEKPA
+316 AE
-321 PAEKKPAPVAEKPT
+321 KPAPVAEKP
-335 PVTEKSTSV
+335 VL
-344 AEKSVSSKEED
+344 SKEENPYD
-355 AYEALNKSDAR
+355 ELNNSDAR

-371 YRIVGVKQVVKVKRG
+371 YRIVGVKQVVKVQAG
-386 QTLSSISRLYLGPGM
+386 QTLASISRQHLGPGM
-401 ECYIE
+401 ECYLE
-406 VMNKNK
+406 VMNKEK
-412 ELKEGD
+412 VLKKGD
-418 RVKIPELKRK
+418 RVKIPELELKRHKK
-428 HRK
+428 H

>member
-1 MAMTNMK
+1 MTNMK

-99 FETVVINEGVELEDE
+99 FETVVVNEGVELEDE

-146 RVEAVAVVSEL
+146 PVEAVAVVSEL

-163 VEEDIQENNVR
+163 VEEDIQENNVQ
-174 DAVSEPVVSEV
+174 DALSESVVSEV

-199 DNVVGDK
+199 DTVVKDK
-206 VEMPE
+206 VETLE

-232 QDTEDVAT
+232 QDAEDVAT
-240 VNTPHKSSYMKPLV
+240 VNTPHKSPYMKVLV
-254 VGFVALFVVLIGT
+254 SSLVALFVVLVGT
-267 ICFMFMKLCQQNEQ
+267 ICYLFMELYQRNDRIESLMT
-281 IYNFKMEVQTLQME
+281 EVGTLQIE
-295 LLKKQYSTMKG
+295 LLKKDYSTLRG
-306 CSKVMKPAAV
+306 PSKVMKPVAV

-321 PAEKKPAPVAEKPT
+321 PVVEKPV
-335 PVTEKSTSV
+335 P
-344 AEKSVSSKEED
+344 SKKENPYDE
-355 AYEALNKSDAR
+355 LNNSDAR

-371 YRIVGVKQVVKVKRG
+371 YRIVGVKQVVKVQAG
-386 QTLSSISRLYLGPGM
+386 QTLASISRQHLGPGM
-401 ECYIE
+401 ECYLE
-406 VMNKNK
+406 VMNKEK
-412 ELKEGD
+412 VLKKGD
-418 RVKIPELKRK
+418 RVKIPELELKRHKK
-428 HRK
+428 H

>member
-1 MAMTNMK
+1 MTNMK

-34 VINEGVQRERQVKIK
+34 VINEGVQ
-49 GLGTFKLT
+49 
-57 SVSSRESVDVNTGE
+57 RESVDVNTGE

-99 FETVVINEGVELEDE
+99 FETVVVNEGVELEDE

-163 VEEDIQENNVR
+163 VEEDIQENNVQ

-206 VEMPE
+206 VETPE
-211 TSSEKEVEPVIG
+211 TSSEKEVEPVMG
-223 RTDMQEDTV
+223 RTGMQEDTV
-232 QDTEDVAT
+232 QDAEDIAT
-240 VNTPHKSSYMKPLV
+240 ISTPHKSPYMKLLV
-254 VGFVALFVVLIGT
+254 SSLVALFVVLVGT
-267 ICFMFMKLCQQNEQ
+267 ICYLFMELYQRNDRIESLMT
-281 IYNFKMEVQTLQME
+281 EVGTLQIE
-295 LLKKQYSTMKG
+295 LLKKDYSTLKG
-306 CSKVMKPAAV
+306 PSKVMKPVAV

-321 PAEKKPAPVAEKPT
+321 PVVEKPV
-335 PVTEKSTSV
+335 P
-344 AEKSVSSKEED
+344 SKEENPYD
-355 AYEALNKSDAR
+355 ELNNSDAR

-371 YRIVGVKQVVKVKRG
+371 YRIVGVKQVVKVQAR
-386 QTLSSISRLYLGPGM
+386 QTLASISRQHLGPGM
-401 ECYIE
+401 ECYLE
-406 VMNKNK
+406 VMNKEK
-412 ELKEGD
+412 VLKKGD
-418 RVKIPELKRK
+418 RVKIPELELK
-428 HRK
+428 HHKKH

>member
-99 FETVVINEGVELEDE
+99 FETVVVNEGVELEDE

-135 TVEKVDNPHEE
+135 TVEKVDNRHEE

-185 EKVEFVQGTVETAT
+185 EKVEFVQGAVETAT

-206 VEMPE
+206 VETPE

-232 QDTEDVAT
+232 QETEDVAT
-240 VNTPHKSSYMKPLV
+240 VNIPHKSPYMKLLV
-254 VGFVALFVVLIGT
+254 ASLVALFVVLVGT
-267 ICFMFMKLCQQNEQ
+267 ICYLFMELYQRNDRIESLMT
-281 IYNFKMEVQTLQME
+281 EVGTLQIE
-295 LLKKQYSTMKG
+295 LLKKDYSTLRG
-306 CSKVMKPAAV
+306 PSKVMKPAPV
-316 AEKPA
+316 VEKPI
-321 PAEKKPAPVAEKPT
+321 P
-335 PVTEKSTSV
+335 
-344 AEKSVSSKEED
+344 SKEENPYD
-355 AYEALNKSDAR
+355 ELNNSDAR

-371 YRIVGVKQVVKVKRG
+371 YRIVGVKQVVKVQAG
-386 QTLSSISRLYLGPGM
+386 QTLASISRQHLGPGM
-401 ECYIE
+401 ECYLE
-406 VMNKNK
+406 VMNKEK
-412 ELKEGD
+412 VLKKGD
-418 RVKIPELKRK
+418 RVKIPELELKRHKK
-428 HRK
+428 H

>member
-99 FETVVINEGVELEDE
+99 FETVVVNEGVELEDE

-163 VEEDIQENNVR
+163 LEEDIQENNVQ

-199 DNVVGDK
+199 DNVVEDK
-206 VEMPE
+206 VETPE

-232 QDTEDVAT
+232 QDAEDVAT
-240 VNTPHKSSYMKPLV
+240 VNTPHKSPYIKLLV
-254 VGFVALFVVLIGT
+254 SSLVALFVVLVGT
-267 ICFMFMKLCQQNEQ
+267 ICYLFMELYQRNDRIESLMT
-281 IYNFKMEVQTLQME
+281 EVGTLQIE
-295 LLKKQYSTMKG
+295 LLKKDYSTLRG
-306 CSKVMKPAAV
+306 PSKVMKPVAV
-316 AEKPA
+316 AE
-321 PAEKKPAPVAEKPT
+321 KPAPVAEKP
-335 PVTEKSTSV
+335 VL
-344 AEKSVSSKEED
+344 SKEENPYD
-355 AYEALNKSDAR
+355 ELNNSDAR

-371 YRIVGVKQVVKVKRG
+371 YRIVGVKQVVKVQAG
-386 QTLSSISRLYLGPGM
+386 QTLASISRQHLGPGM
-401 ECYIE
+401 ECYLE
-406 VMNKNK
+406 VMNKEK
-412 ELKEGD
+412 VLKKGD
-418 RVKIPELKRK
+418 RVKIPELELKRHKK
-428 HRK
+428 H

>member
-1 MAMTNMK
+1 MTNMK

-99 FETVVINEGVELEDE
+99 FETVVVNEGVELEDE
-114 FEEQLEESTPVEEKT
+114 FDEQLEESTPVEEKT

-135 TVEKVDNPHEE
+135 TVEKVDNRHEE

-174 DAVSEPVVSEV
+174 DAVSKPVVSEV

-199 DNVVGDK
+199 DNVVEDK
-206 VEMPE
+206 VETPE
-211 TSSEKEVEPVIG
+211 TSSEKEVEPVMG

-240 VNTPHKSSYMKPLV
+240 VNTPHKSPYMKLLV
-254 VGFVALFVVLIGT
+254 SSLVALFVVLVGT
-267 ICFMFMKLCQQNEQ
+267 ICYLFMELYQRNDRIESLMT
-281 IYNFKMEVQTLQME
+281 EVGTLQIE
-295 LLKKQYSTMKG
+295 LLKKDYSTLRG
-306 CSKVMKPAAV
+306 PSKVMKPVAV

-321 PAEKKPAPVAEKPT
+321 PVVEKP
-335 PVTEKSTSV
+335 VL
-344 AEKSVSSKEED
+344 SKEENPYD
-355 AYEALNKSDAR
+355 ELNNSDAR

-371 YRIVGVKQVVKVKRG
+371 YRIVGVKQIVKVQAG
-386 QTLSSISRLYLGPGM
+386 QTLASISRQHLGPGM
-401 ECYIE
+401 ECYLE
-406 VMNKNK
+406 VMNKEK
-412 ELKEGD
+412 VLKKGD
-418 RVKIPELKRK
+418 RVKIPELELKRHKK
-428 HRK
+428 H

>member
-99 FETVVINEGVELEDE
+99 FETVVVNEGVELEDE
-114 FEEQLEESTPVEEKT
+114 FDEQLEESTPVEEKT

-157 PAETVS
+157 PAEIVS
-163 VEEDIQENNVR
+163 VEEDIQENNVQ
-174 DAVSEPVVSEV
+174 DAVSEPVVLEV

-199 DNVVGDK
+199 DNVVEDK
-206 VEMPE
+206 VETPE

-232 QDTEDVAT
+232 KDAEDVTT
-240 VNTPHKSSYMKPLV
+240 VDTPHRSPYMKLLV
-254 VGFVALFVVLIGT
+254 ASLVALFVVLVGT
-267 ICFMFMKLCQQNEQ
+267 ICYLFMELYQRNDRIESLMT
-281 IYNFKMEVQTLQME
+281 EVRTLQIA
-295 LLKKQYSTMKG
+295 LLKKEYSTLRG
-306 CSKVMKPAAV
+306 PSKVMKPVAV

-321 PAEKKPAPVAEKPT
+321 PVVEKP
-335 PVTEKSTSV
+335 
-344 AEKSVSSKEED
+344 VSSKEKNPYDE
-355 AYEALNKSDAR
+355 LNNSDAR

-371 YRIVGVKQVVKVKRG
+371 YRIVGVKQVVKVQAG
-386 QTLSSISRLYLGPGM
+386 QTLASISRQHLGPGM
-401 ECYIE
+401 ECYLE
-406 VMNKNK
+406 VMNKEK
-412 ELKEGD
+412 VLKKGD
-418 RVKIPELKRK
+418 RVKIPELELKRHKK
-428 HRK
+428 H

>member
-1 MAMTNMK
+1 MTNMK

-99 FETVVINEGVELEDE
+99 FETVVVNEGVELEDE

-146 RVEAVAVVSEL
+146 PVEAVAVVSEL

-163 VEEDIQENNVR
+163 VEEDIQENNVQ
-174 DAVSEPVVSEV
+174 DALSESVVSEV

-199 DNVVGDK
+199 DSVVEDK

-232 QDTEDVAT
+232 QDAEDIAT
-240 VNTPHKSSYMKPLV
+240 VNTPHKSPYMKLLV
-254 VGFVALFVVLIGT
+254 SSLVALFVVLVGT
-267 ICFMFMKLCQQNEQ
+267 ICYLFMELYQRNDRIESLMT
-281 IYNFKMEVQTLQME
+281 EVGTLQIE
-295 LLKKQYSTMKG
+295 LLKKDYSTLKG
-306 CSKVMKPAAV
+306 PSKVMKPVAV

-321 PAEKKPAPVAEKPT
+321 PVVEKP
-335 PVTEKSTSV
+335 VL
-344 AEKSVSSKEED
+344 SKEENPYD
-355 AYEALNKSDAR
+355 ELNNSDAR

-371 YRIVGVKQVVKVKRG
+371 YRIVGVKQIVKVQAG
-386 QTLSSISRLYLGPGM
+386 QTLASISRQHLGPGM
-401 ECYIE
+401 ECYLE
-406 VMNKNK
+406 VMNKEK
-412 ELKEGD
+412 VLKKGD
-418 RVKIPELKRK
+418 RVKIPELELKRHKK
-428 HRK
+428 H

>member
-99 FETVVINEGVELEDE
+99 FETVVVNEGVELEDE
-114 FEEQLEESTPVEEKT
+114 FDEQLEESTPVEEKT

-146 RVEAVAVVSEL
+146 PVEAVAVVSEL

-163 VEEDIQENNVR
+163 VEEDIQENNVQ

-206 VEMPE
+206 VETPE

-232 QDTEDVAT
+232 QDAEGIAT
-240 VNTPHKSSYMKPLV
+240 VNTPHKSPYMKLLV
-254 VGFVALFVVLIGT
+254 SSLVALFVVLVGT
-267 ICFMFMKLCQQNEQ
+267 ICYLFMELYQRNDRIESLMT
-281 IYNFKMEVQTLQME
+281 EVGTLQIE
-295 LLKKQYSTMKG
+295 LLKKDYSTLRG
-306 CSKVMKPAAV
+306 PSKVMKPVAV

-321 PAEKKPAPVAEKPT
+321 PVVEKPV
-335 PVTEKSTSV
+335 P
-344 AEKSVSSKEED
+344 SKEENPYD
-355 AYEALNKSDAR
+355 ELNNSDAR

-371 YRIVGVKQVVKVKRG
+371 YRIVGVKQVVKVQAG
-386 QTLSSISRLYLGPGM
+386 QTLASISRQHLGPGM
-401 ECYIE
+401 ECYLE
-406 VMNKNK
+406 VMNKEK
-412 ELKEGD
+412 VLKKGD
-418 RVKIPELKRK
+418 RVKIPELELKRHKK
-428 HRK
+428 H